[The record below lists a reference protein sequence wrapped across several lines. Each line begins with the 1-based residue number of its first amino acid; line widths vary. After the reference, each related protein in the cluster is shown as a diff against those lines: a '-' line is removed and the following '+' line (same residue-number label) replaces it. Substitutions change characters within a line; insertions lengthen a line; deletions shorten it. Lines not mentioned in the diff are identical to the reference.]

1 MARKK
6 IGDVELVWTCPN
18 CQGVNPGSA
27 QVCES
32 CGKPQ
37 PADVKFELPKHQA
50 LITDEA
56 AKAKAAAGADIH
68 CPYCG
73 TRNPAGTKTCSHCGG
88 DLTEGK
94 ARESGQVLGAYESGP
109 EAKVACPHCGTLN
122 PETARVCVN
131 CGGSMKLEEPAMP
144 VSAPTVPTA
153 QSKPKYGLYAVVAL
167 AVLLLCG
174 VIGYLVFLSGRRE
187 AVSAVVQDVRWERS
201 IPILGL
207 VPVQYSDW
215 QDEIPADAPIESCQ
229 EEIRR
234 TSSEPEPNSV
244 EVCGTPYT
252 VDTGGGYA
260 EVVQDCEYQVYDQY
274 CSYTVEEWRQVD
286 TATLSGNDLSPVWP
300 EPQLSSE
307 QRLGDQTTETYT
319 VLFAAGDQTFT
330 YQTSDLELFQQLQTG
345 SEWQLELNGF
355 GDIVTI
361 EE

>member
-6 IGDVELVWTCPN
+6 IGDIELVWTCPN
-18 CQGVNPGSA
+18 CQGINPGSV

-32 CGKPQ
+32 CSKPQ
-37 PADVKFELPKHQA
+37 PADVKFELPKHQE
-50 LITDEA
+50 LIKDET

-94 ARESGQVLGAYESGP
+94 ARETGQVLGAFETKP
-109 EAKVACPHCGTLN
+109 ETKVPCPHCGTLN
-122 PETARVCVN
+122 PDTARVCSQ
-131 CGGSMKLEEPAMP
+131 CGGRMQMEEPAVP
-144 VSAPTVPTA
+144 VPPSAPTGTRL
-153 QSKPKYGLYAVVAL
+153 KPNYGLYVVAAL
-167 AVLLLCG
+167 VVLLLCG
-174 VIGYLVFLSGRRE
+174 AIGYLIALSGRRE
-187 AVSAVVQDVRWERS
+187 VVSAVVQNVRWERS

-207 VPVQYSDW
+207 IPVQYSNW
-215 QDEIPADAPIESCQ
+215 QDEIPTGAPIGSCR

-234 TSSEPEPNSV
+234 TSSEPEPDSV
-244 EVCGTPYT
+244 EVCGTPYS

-286 TATLSGNDLSPVWP
+286 VATLSGNDLSPIWP
-300 EPQLSSE
+300 EPQLNNG
-307 QRLGDQTTETYT
+307 QRLGDQANETFT
-319 VLFAAGDQTFT
+319 AIFADGSQTYT
-330 YQTSDLELFQQLQTG
+330 YQTNNLELFQQLQPG

-361 EE
+361 EK